1 MLSTLALAAIAVP
14 FASAASLNVTDPN
27 GYILYTTVTGYFLQ
41 DDPATNASTFNYTQN
56 NFGLIDQTYPA
67 TANLTNLTQWQAFET
82 QVNSLNA
89 NAPLNTVYKVLFMGR
104 HGEGY
109 HNAAESYYGTPAWN
123 CYWAEL
129 KGNSTTSWVDA
140 QLTSNGILQA
150 QIAHNFWLHEIS
162 TQKIPQPQSYYTS
175 PLSRCLATANI
186 TFSGIPTPEYYPFIP
201 TVKELLREGISI
213 HTCDHRSNKT
223 YIHDTYPSYAIEAG
237 FNEYDEIWNGVTAE
251 DNTAHNY
258 RMLRFLDDVFTSD
271 DHTWLSFTSH
281 SGTIASIL
289 AVLGHRTFS
298 LATGA
303 VIPVLVKAEFL
314 SSAPTSTSTGSYTTS
329 TWCHNG
335 PPISSVS
342 SLAQGCVCQSTT
354 APLPS
359 LNTQAPFVPGQT
371 APINEFTTTTT
382 VVTSTSSAKGHHTT
396 SHHKGPGGYPPWW
409 GPRPTGW

>member
-1 MLSTLALAAIAVP
+1 
-14 FASAASLNVTDPN
+14 
-27 GYILYTTVTGYFLQ
+27 
-41 DDPATNASTFNYTQN
+41 
-56 NFGLIDQTYPA
+56 
-67 TANLTNLTQWQAFET
+67 
-82 QVNSLNA
+82 
-89 NAPLNTVYKVLFMGR
+89 MGR

-109 HNAAESYYGTPAWN
+109 HNAAETFYGTPAWN

-129 KGNSTTSWVDA
+129 KGNSTTRWEDA

-150 QIAHNFWLHEIS
+150 QVANRFWQHEIE

-186 TFSGIPTPEYYPFIP
+186 TFSGIPTPEYFPFIP

-223 YIHDTYPSYAIEAG
+223 YIHDSYPSYTIEQG

-251 DNTAHNY
+251 DSTAHAY
-258 RMLRFLDDVFTSD
+258 RMQVLLDDVFTTD
-271 DHTWLSFTSH
+271 DHTWISFTSH

-289 AVLGHRTFS
+289 QVLGHRTFS

-314 SSAPTSTSTGSYTTS
+314 PASSAPSPSVGSYTTS
-329 TWCHNG
+329 TWCHND
-335 PPISSVS
+335 PPISSIS
-342 SLAQGCVCQSTT
+342 SLAQGCVCSSTT

-382 VVTSTSSAKGHHTT
+382 VVTSTTSTGKPHHTT
-396 SHHKGPGGYPPWW
+396 THKGHGNPPWW
-409 GPRPTGW
+409 GHPRPTGY